1 MAQNYMM
8 GAGMTPPPAPGSPQA
23 MNFQSDPIQRSQF
36 KGFMSGIQAKQPAQ
50 MMPPQQPMA
59 PAIPPQMANVDI
71 FAAPQG
77 FRQGGVIPALKNMA
91 RMGQT
96 MSNQL
101 QSVVNGGPGMSGNM
115 GDMGG
120 ALGGS
125 GMAFN
130 PGMGNGMSGTAPV
143 ASSSTQVSPAGGEG
157 AFPGMGGSGPLTQ
170 GGGGFSGNL
179 SRDELFSRGYD
190 VMPRPGTPNVDRWHS
205 YGNTAIS

>member
-77 FRQGGVIPALKNMA
+77 FRQGG
-91 RMGQT
+91 
-96 MSNQL
+96 
-101 QSVVNGGPGMSGNM
+101 
-115 GDMGG
+115 
-120 ALGGS
+120 
-125 GMAFN
+125 
-130 PGMGNGMSGTAPV
+130 
-143 ASSSTQVSPAGGEG
+143 
-157 AFPGMGGSGPLTQ
+157 
-170 GGGGFSGNL
+170 
-179 SRDELFSRGYD
+179 GY
-190 VMPRPGTPNVDRWHS
+190 S
-205 YGNTAIS
+205 CIEEYG